1 MSIQFRSLLL
11 LYLQPKHTLK
21 GIIPSLN
28 AYFSDSN
35 VNSFFVLIGFPFES
49 FSYTINFIGIFLVPS
64 LHNSIVNDAV
74 EFDFASKWAE
84 SIGQAEHYAK
94 MTGKKV
100 MVVLILE
107 DPNTEMVYYN
117 RVKEIAT
124 LHNFDTEYITPEIL
138 HLVEEK
144 CQYLDCKCNRPKSS
158 NFIKNFFNRYFSKGR
173 TS

>member
-138 HLVEEK
+138 HLEDVIALQAEISGKFTEAK
-144 CQYLDCKCNRPKSS
+144 ATEVKETTQKPLEQE
-158 NFIKNFFNRYFSKGR
+158 IA
-173 TS
+173 